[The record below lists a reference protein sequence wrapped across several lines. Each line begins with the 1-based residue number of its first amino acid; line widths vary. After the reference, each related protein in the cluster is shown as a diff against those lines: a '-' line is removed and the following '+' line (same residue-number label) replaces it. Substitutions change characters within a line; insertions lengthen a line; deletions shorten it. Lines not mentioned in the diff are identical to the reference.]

1 VSYSKVPKVQSDWQ
15 GYRVRL
21 SPQGR
26 RCLYRDGKLI
36 ATNLETSSCVEYAK
50 MRDTAYRE
58 ALAWHR
64 SLAPGGPASTWKRLR
79 AFLGQYELKR
89 GHLYPI
95 LRRILG
101 RMRDL
106 KDGRQ
111 LSLRAFVVL
120 PGGKANSA

>member
-1 VSYSKVPKVQSDWQ
+1 MNRVPKVMSDWQ

-26 RCLYRDGKLI
+26 RCLYKDGKLI

-50 MRDTAYRE
+50 KKDVAYRE

-79 AFLGQYELKR
+79 AFLAQYELKR

-111 LSLRAFVVL
+111 LCQKAFA
-120 PGGKANSA
+120 PSP